1 MFIDVHCHMD
11 SLEDVAAAV
20 KKAKQARVEM
30 MVTQGTQIKSNNS
43 ALELGKKFPE
53 ILVALG
59 LYPIHAIAMSEREID
74 SVVSDIKKNKKRI
87 VAIGEVGL
95 DLKEDTEQF
104 DKQQRAF
111 QKMID
116 LSLEFDKPIIV
127 HSRKAELQAIEQLE
141 KSGTKRVLMHC
152 FSGKLSLVK
161 RIVENKWFLSIPT
174 SVKNSEH
181 FQKVIEMTP
190 IEQLLCETD
199 TPYLHPDRLFPNEP
213 ANVVV
218 SYEMIAK
225 IKKLKL
231 EDVEKQLEANFKKL
245 FQ

>member
-30 MVTQGTQIKSNNS
+30 MVTQGTQVKSNND

-59 LYPIHAIAMSEREID
+59 LYPIHAIAMSEREIE
-74 SVVSDIKKNKKRI
+74 SVVADIKKNKKRI

-161 RIVENKWFLSIPT
+161 RIVDNQWFLSIPT

-231 EDVEKQLEANFKKL
+231 EDVEKQLEANFKRL

>member
-1 MFIDVHCHMD
+1 MFIDVHCHLD
-11 SLEDVAAAV
+11 ALENLKSAV
-20 KKAKQARVEM
+20 KRAKDARVEV
-30 MVTQGTQIKSNNS
+30 MVTQGTQVESNNR
-43 ALELGKKFPE
+43 ALEIGKEFSE
-53 ILVALG
+53 VLTALG
-59 LYPIHAIAMSEREID
+59 LYPIHAIAMSESEIE

-95 DLKEDTEQF
+95 DLKEDTQQF
-104 DKQQRAF
+104 EKQQRAF

-127 HSRKAELQAIEQLE
+127 HSRKAELQCIEQLE
-141 KSGTKRVLMHC
+141 KSGAKRVLMHC

-161 RIVENKWFLSIPT
+161 RIIENKWFLSIPT

-225 IKKLKL
+225 IKKLAL
-231 EDVEKQLEANFKKL
+231 GDVEKQLETNFKTL